1 MDFLNKPIGILSA
14 REVPFAN
21 LKQINKKKAR
31 VKFKYFFV
39 CSFSYHVQFPFL
51 LRFHHLS
58 CCSRFQIYSYVQYYT
73 ANPKL
78 YAPLR
83 LL

>member
-31 VKFKYFFV
+31 VKLKYFF
-39 CSFSYHVQFPFL
+39 CLFF
-51 LRFHHLS
+51 
-58 CCSRFQIYSYVQYYT
+58 
-73 ANPKL
+73 
-78 YAPLR
+78 
-83 LL
+83 